1 MDILNTHHPDRGD
14 DRPIHTPPTGPPQ
27 TDRVPDAVYK
37 AMGEDNIAAM
47 IHAFYGRLARS
58 EIAHMFPRSERALS
72 HAADKSADMFVF
84 LFGGPHRYQQRHGR
98 PMLRARHL
106 PFVIDEAARQE
117 WLRCFRETLDEAP
130 DRYAMPP
137 EHTDAVWTFVRD
149 FSAWMVNT
157 KDDAKD
163 DAGPS
168 LDQRAAPNAQA
179 NTEPDTESSPEH
191 DP

>member
-137 EHTDAVWTFVRD
+137 RAHRRRLDLRPRFQRVDGQRQGRRQGRP
-149 FSAWMVNT
+149 
-157 KDDAKD
+157 
-163 DAGPS
+163 GPVPRPARRP
-168 LDQRAAPNAQA
+168 QR
-179 NTEPDTESSPEH
+179 SSQH
-191 DP
+191 RTRH